1 MLQRVAEVC
10 SLETCLGAISLS
22 ILFGVMLLL
31 KFEAKLE
38 ICFGLRF
45 LIALS
50 NPLDRQNTES
60 MVVLG
65 LNLLTVALE
74 VSSLNYLF
82 KSAHSL
88 LCAYCFSYLYS
99 YREA

>member
-1 MLQRVAEVC
+1 MRDRNH
-10 SLETCLGAISLS
+10 SYMS
-22 ILFGVMLLL
+22 IY
-31 KFEAKLE
+31 
-38 ICFGLRF
+38 RF

-74 VSSLNYLF
+74 VSFFLF
-82 KSAHSL
+82 VL
-88 LCAYCFSYLYS
+88 LSFSYQVIVQHRFIPFLSHKFYVLYLGS
-99 YREA
+99 SRPSCELFFSDATY